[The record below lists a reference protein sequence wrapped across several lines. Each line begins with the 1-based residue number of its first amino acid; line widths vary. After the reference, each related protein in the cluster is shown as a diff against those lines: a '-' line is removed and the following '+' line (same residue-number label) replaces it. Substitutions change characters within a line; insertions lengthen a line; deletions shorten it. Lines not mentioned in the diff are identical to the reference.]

1 MTRTIE
7 DWVCELIPGI
17 WLAEDKV
24 LMPND
29 PLMGKCNIADKAEL
43 KREQKK

>member
-1 MTRTIE
+1 MTRTIK
-7 DWVCELIPGI
+7 DWVCELIPDI
-17 WLAEDKV
+17 WMAEDKV
-24 LMPND
+24 LTPTE